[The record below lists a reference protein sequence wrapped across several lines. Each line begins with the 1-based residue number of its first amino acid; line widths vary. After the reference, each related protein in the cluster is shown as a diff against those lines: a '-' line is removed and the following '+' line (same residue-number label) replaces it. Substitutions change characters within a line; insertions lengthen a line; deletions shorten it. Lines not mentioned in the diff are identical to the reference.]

1 MCTCA
6 VTKLP
11 NDNYIFAYEV
21 CETDG
26 CRLHYRLASDP
37 LAVLSAP
44 SYTLRS
50 TAGTVPVSSPYVVWS
65 SAGGGDGVVVLSSG
79 TNSQLFVNRNLGDPD
94 SWEEIAIPQ
103 PKAYSRGLVL
113 MPGDDTS
120 LLVIGAGSLPP
131 SSTNRVSVSVVDLEE
146 LL

>member
-1 MCTCA
+1 M
-6 VTKLP
+6 
-11 NDNYIFAYEV
+11 
-21 CETDG
+21 
-26 CRLHYRLASDP
+26 
-37 LAVLSAP
+37 
-44 SYTLRS
+44 
-50 TAGTVPVSSPYVVWS
+50 PVSSPYVVWS

-103 PKAYSRGLVL
+103 PKAYSRGLAL
-113 MPGDDTS
+113 MPGDDTR